1 MSWMDI
7 FLLLVVMGGL
17 AVGYIQGLWRQ
28 AMSLGAI
35 LAGLILATYL
45 QVFLTAWFGFIS
57 PGTPLVVRGTVAF
70 LLLVAIIAG
79 ALDLLARRIFPE
91 TRLAILGILDRLGGI
106 FVGFFTVCVQVSIG
120 VLIFRFLANPSVSW
134 PIGESV
140 RLVLAR
146 GIDSSA
152 LVPVFYQLLAILVR
166 IVGLLLPEG
175 APAFLT
181 AI

>member
-1 MSWMDI
+1 MDI

-35 LAGLILATYL
+35 LVGLILATYL

-57 PGTPLVVRGTVAF
+57 PDTPLVIRGTAAF
-70 LLLVAIIAG
+70 LLLLGVIAG
-79 ALDLLARRIFPE
+79 VLDFVGRRIFPE
-91 TRLAILGILDRLGGI
+91 TRLGVLGIFDRLAGI
-106 FVGFFTVCVQVSIG
+106 FVGFFTICIQVSVG
-120 VLIFRFLANPSVSW
+120 VLIFKFLASPRLPW
-134 PIGESV
+134 PMGESV
-140 RLVLAR
+140 RLVLHR

-152 LVPVFYQLLAILVR
+152 LVPVFHQLLVTLVS
-166 IVGLLLPEG
+166 IVGPLLPEG
-175 APAFLT
+175 APTFLK